1 MHGPVR
7 GVRAAEGAPAV
18 MILILLLSA
27 LALASAA
34 FAVALGLAVRRRPAA
49 PSLEGVL
56 LSAVTSFFDA
66 LGIGCFAPTT
76 AYFRFRRLVPDELI
90 PATMITG
97 YALAAATEGFVFI
110 TAVRV
115 DPLLLGSAITASVL
129 GAVLG
134 VSIAARLPV
143 APIRLTLGLGLL
155 IAAASFALSNLG
167 LMPHGGVATT
177 LAPLPFAVVVATSFL
192 LGVLMNLGI
201 GNFAPTLI
209 LVSLLGM
216 DPRAAFPIMMG
227 SAALLMVTS
236 GARIVSAR
244 PLNLGLVLG
253 MTLGGIPAVLV
264 AAFIVRSLPLTTL
277 RWGVVAVVTYAGAV
291 MLHAAARRAAEPL
304 RGKRARA

>member
-1 MHGPVR
+1 M
-7 GVRAAEGAPAV
+7 
-18 MILILLLSA
+18 ILLLSV
-27 LALASAA
+27 LALASGI
-34 FAVALGLAVRRRPAA
+34 FVLALGTAILRRPTA
-49 PSLEGVL
+49 PALEGVL

-76 AYFRFRRLVPDELI
+76 AYLKFRRLVPDELI

-97 YALAAATEGFVFI
+97 YALAASTEGFVFI
-110 TAVRV
+110 TAVKV
-115 DPLLLGSAITASVL
+115 DPLLLGASITASVL

-143 APIRLTLGLGLL
+143 TPIRLTLGLGLL
-155 IAAASFALSNLG
+155 IAAATFALSNLG
-167 LMPHGGVATT
+167 LMPHGGAATSLPPL
-177 LAPLPFAVVVATSFL
+177 LAAVVVVASFG
-192 LGVLMNLGI
+192 LGILMNLGI

-209 LVSLLGM
+209 LVSLMGM

-236 GARIVSAR
+236 GVRIVSAR
-244 PLNLGLVLG
+244 PLNLALVLG

-264 AAFIVRSLPLTTL
+264 AALIVRSLPLETL

-291 MLHAAARRAAEPL
+291 MLHAALVRRSAPAGPAAEETGAHLP
-304 RGKRARA
+304 G

>member
-1 MHGPVR
+1 
-7 GVRAAEGAPAV
+7 

-27 LALASAA
+27 LALASAI
-34 FAVALGLAVRRRPAA
+34 FALALGAAIRRRPTA
-49 PSLEGVL
+49 PALEGVA

-76 AYFRFRRLVPDELI
+76 AYFKFRRLVPDELI

-97 YALAAATEGFVFI
+97 YALAASTEGFVFI
-110 TAVRV
+110 TAVQV
-115 DPLLLGSAITASVL
+115 DPLLLGASITASVL

-143 APIRLTLGLGLL
+143 TPIRLTLGLGLL
-155 IAAASFALSNLG
+155 IAAATFALSNLG
-167 LMPHGGVATT
+167 LMPHGGAATSLPPL
-177 LAPLPFAVVVATSFL
+177 LAAVVVAASFA
-192 LGVLMNLGI
+192 LGILMNLGI

-244 PLNLGLVLG
+244 PLNLALVLG

-264 AAFIVRSLPLTTL
+264 AALIVRSLPLEAL

-291 MLHAAARRAAEPL
+291 MLHAAVVRRSAPAVADAEETGAGLP
-304 RGKRARA
+304 G

>member
-1 MHGPVR
+1 
-7 GVRAAEGAPAV
+7 
-18 MILILLLSA
+18 MILTLLLSA
-27 LALASAA
+27 LALASAI
-34 FAVALGLAVRRRPAA
+34 FALALVAAIARRPTA
-49 PSLEGVL
+49 PALEGVL

-76 AYFRFRRLVPDELI
+76 AYFKFRRLVPDELT

-97 YALAAATEGFVFI
+97 YALAASTEGFVFI
-110 TAVRV
+110 TAVQV
-115 DPLLLGSAITASVL
+115 DPILLGATITASVL

-143 APIRLTLGLGLL
+143 TPIRLTLGLGLL
-155 IAAASFALSNLG
+155 IAAATFALSNLG
-167 LMPHGGVATT
+167 LMPPGGAATS
-177 LAPLPFAVVVATSFL
+177 LPPLPAAVVVAASFA
-192 LGVLMNLGI
+192 LGILMNLGI

-244 PLNLGLVLG
+244 PLDLALVLG

-264 AAFIVRSLPLTTL
+264 AALIVRSLPLETL

-291 MLHAAARRAAEPL
+291 MLHAAVVRRSAPAHALAGETGAGPH
-304 RGKRARA
+304 A